1 MRRSQTS
8 VPFSMLARR
17 YRLLDLLLSAALLAC
32 SAGACADQ
40 PVSAAEDRLFLSDH
54 LGNLPPN
61 AVLRYAYAKTGS
73 LEAPREGTVRLTV
86 TASASGPGRTAGVEF
101 FTGAEKLD
109 LPVIDAATANPVILF
124 FLERDVHEMERR
136 TSGKAGYFRKRVR
149 MALADAA
156 EIRPV
161 TFDFAGHSVAGE
173 EITVHPYR
181 DDPLKSRFEQLAD
194 KTYSFMFSTQVPGML
209 YQMRTVILAPRAAEG
224 AAPLLEETLTL
235 LGTEP

>member
-1 MRRSQTS
+1 MSAQ
-8 VPFSMLARR
+8 R

-32 SAGACADQ
+32 SAGAAADQ

-61 AVLRYAYAKTGS
+61 SVLRYAYSKAGS
-73 LEAPREGTVRLTV
+73 LEAPREGTVRMTV
-86 TASASGPGRTAGVEF
+86 TPSTAGPGRQASVEF
-101 FTGAEKLD
+101 LTGTEKLD

-124 FLERDVHEMERR
+124 FLERDVREMQRR
-136 TSGKAGYFRKRVR
+136 TSGQASYFRKRLR

-161 TFDFAGHSVAGE
+161 TFKFAGQSVSGQ
-173 EITVHPYR
+173 EITVRPYR
-181 DDPLKSRFEQLAD
+181 DDPLKTRFEQMAG
-194 KTYSFMFSTQVPGML
+194 KIYTFMFSDQVPGML
-209 YQMRTVILAPRAAEG
+209 YQMRTVVDAPSGADG
-224 AAPLLEETLTL
+224 AAPVLEETLTL